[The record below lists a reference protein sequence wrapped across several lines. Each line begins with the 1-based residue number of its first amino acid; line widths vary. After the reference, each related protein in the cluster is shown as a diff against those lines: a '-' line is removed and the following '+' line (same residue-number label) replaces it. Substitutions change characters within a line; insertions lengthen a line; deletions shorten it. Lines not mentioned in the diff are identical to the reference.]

1 METINKYNKPISWAA
16 LFSQTGSEICNLSE
30 RLGTYPNLVISDNVN
45 SAIDERININCKE
58 VLWRSYKNLSKEEKI
73 QYYIKR
79 LQGYDIIT
87 LHGWL
92 NIVPAEV
99 CNALSIYNG
108 HPGLINYYPD
118 LKGKDPQVRAWGD
131 IKAYDALGSVVHK
144 VTPGVDEGPIICYS
158 KSSAAGVGSLD
169 KVFDIL
175 RETSLNSWVDFFNNK
190 QYNKIC

>member
-1 METINKYNKPISWAA
+1 MKVDLNKLKWAA

-30 RLGTYPNLVISDNVN
+30 KIGTYPNLVISDNVDINN
-45 SAIDERININCKE
+45 SLDSRIELNCKRI
-58 VLWRSYKNLSKEEKI
+58 LWRKYKGLTKEEKVL
-73 QYYIKR
+73 YYTRHLI
-79 LQGYDIIT
+79 GYDVIT

-99 CNALSIYNG
+99 CDALSIYNG

-131 IKAYDALGSVVHK
+131 IKRYDVLGSVVHK

-158 KSSAAGVGSLD
+158 KKSIIGIDSLD
-169 KVFDIL
+169 KVFDTL
-175 RETSLNSWVDFFNNK
+175 KETSLDSWVDFFNNK
-190 QYNKIC
+190 RYNIV

>member
-1 METINKYNKPISWAA
+1 MTWAA

-118 LKGKDPQVRAWGD
+118 LKGKDPQVRAWRD
-131 IKAYDALGSVVHK
+131 IKAYDALGSVIHK

-158 KSSAAGVGSLD
+158 KSSAADVDSLD